1 MNCCTVLQ
9 RELSSFLQVYRSV
22 NQSNTS
28 IQTPFD
34 KFAVHIEMIYTNSNL
49 QIPLGVQLHNE
60 NKLDEMGKILEHF
73 MTLVPTLPADGHKV
87 LPNGSILEFDNTQ
100 FSQVLIGGDQLT
112 AARIRGTQANRV
124 TQDMPIDRL
133 QGLLAVTED
142 WHSRMALI
150 KVSLFKL
157 NVEKSYSWGYKPI
170 SFCIQV
176 RCS

>member
-1 MNCCTVLQ
+1 
-9 RELSSFLQVYRSV
+9 
-22 NQSNTS
+22 
-28 IQTPFD
+28 
-34 KFAVHIEMIYTNSNL
+34 MIYTNSNL

-112 AARIRGTQANRV
+112 SARIRGTQANRV
-124 TQDMPIDRL
+124 TQDMAIDRL

-157 NVEKSYSWGYKPI
+157 NLEKSYSWGYKPI